1 MSRRQVAVIPLVR
14 CEICQGQGV
23 IKGIFHTMECAG
35 CNGAGLID
43 RDSCEALSHAA
54 MVQQLRVRLNRANRQ
69 IEQQRE
75 QLERAG
81 LLPVAGPA
89 ADYQGN
95 NKKGAGGAHF
105 TGD

>member
-1 MSRRQVAVIPLVR
+1 MARQVAVIPLAR

-23 IKGIFHTMECAG
+23 IKGIFHVMECAG

-43 RDSCEALSHAA
+43 RTSHSALSHAE
-54 MVQQLRVRLNRANRQ
+54 MVQQLRVRLNRANRRVD
-69 IEQQRE
+69 QQQE

-81 LLPVAGPA
+81 LVPVTGPE

>member
-1 MSRRQVAVIPLVR
+1 MARQIAVIPLVR
-14 CEICQGQGV
+14 CEVCQGQGV
-23 IKGIFHTMECAG
+23 IKGIFDVFDCAG

-43 RDSCEALSHAA
+43 RTTNKALSLEQ
-54 MVQQLRVRLNRANRQ
+54 MVQQLRVRLNRAHRQ
-69 IEQQRE
+69 VEQQQE

-81 LLPVAGPA
+81 LVPVTGPA

>member
-1 MSRRQVAVIPLVR
+1 MRRRVAVIPLAR

-23 IKGIFHTMECAG
+23 ITGIFHVMECAG

-43 RDSCEALSHAA
+43 RATAEALSHQA
-54 MVQQLRVRLNRANRQ
+54 MVQQLRVRLNRANRMVD
-69 IEQQRE
+69 QQRE

-81 LLPVAGPA
+81 LVPVTGPA

-95 NKKGAGGAHF
+95 NKRGAGGAHF